1 MSDGNRDKSPANDH
15 QVNIELP
22 DDVADGEYA
31 NFVVITHSHAE
42 VIFDFTRIVPGTQ
55 KARVQSRIIMAPQNA
70 KALLSALTHN
80 IKRYEHQHGEIAT
93 PGEDDSSGHFGFQGP
108 DDILPN

>member
-1 MSDGNRDKSPANDH
+1 MSDDNKEKFPAKEH

-22 DDVADGEYA
+22 DDVADGAYA

-42 VIFDFTRIVPGTQ
+42 FIIDFTRIVPGTQ

-70 KALLSALTHN
+70 KALLSALEHN
-80 IKRYEHQHGEIAT
+80 IQRYEQQHGEIT
-93 PGEDDSSGHFGFQGP
+93 MSGENESPGHFGFQAP